1 MNVVSAYMQKNSG
14 SSAQLLNMEDGE
26 SSPQFTSQ
34 TPAGIATSAEVT
46 VSQTSELVNEES
58 SSAERK
64 TAEAVSEMLLDFGV
78 HKAAAQS
85 LAEQHDPAEGLRD
98 LFTDALNDAG
108 KNYQTTGGQK
118 IPPRR
123 AV

>member
-1 MNVVSAYMQKNSG
+1 MNVVSAYMQKNTDDLTKAPDAQSLRNTPEASLPSQ
-14 SSAQLLNMEDGE
+14 SSAENIV
-26 SSPQFTSQ
+26 P
-34 TPAGIATSAEVT
+34 
-46 VSQTSELVNEES
+46 QTSELVNEES

-64 TAEAVSEMLLDFGV
+64 TAEAVFEMLLDFGV

-85 LAEQHDPAEGLRD
+85 LAEQYDPAERLRD

-108 KNYQTTGGQK
+108 KNYQTTSGQK